1 MIPLTDIKTSKL
13 KFGLYVVSTPI
24 GNLGDITLRAI
35 EILNKS
41 DHIFCEDTRVSKKLL
56 SYYEIQTKLISNYK
70 FNEKKNLEKVINI
83 INQGK
88 IVSLISDAGTPVIS
102 DPGKLLINRCIEEN
116 ILIVPIPGPSAVTAS
131 ISVSNFSDQF
141 YFHGFL
147 SDKINS
153 IRKEFEIFKNLKCS
167 IVFFISAQKLKKKFE
182 VLKEF
187 FSDREILICR
197 EITKIH
203 ESFYRGK
210 VSEIDNFQF
219 NPKGEVTV
227 IISEKYNEKLKVNLD
242 ESDKEKIK
250 KLILNKSIKDIVSII
265 SEEKNIS
272 KTKIYNYC
280 LQIKNEI

>member
-1 MIPLTDIKTSKL
+1 MTLKEDKNKIKS
-13 KFGLYVVSTPI
+13 GLYIVSTPI
-24 GNLGDITLRAI
+24 GNLRDITLRALD
-35 EILNKS
+35 ILKKS
-41 DHIFCEDTRVSKKLL
+41 NVILCEDTRVSKKLL
-56 SYYEIQTKLISNYK
+56 SHYEIRTKLISNYK

-88 IVSLISDAGTPVIS
+88 IVSLISDAGTPAIS

-116 ILIVPIPGPSAVTAS
+116 ILITPIPGPSAVTAS

-210 VSEIDNFQF
+210 ISEIDNFQF

-227 IISEKYNEKLKVNLD
+227 IISD
-242 ESDKEKIK
+242 
-250 KLILNKSIKDIVSII
+250 
-265 SEEKNIS
+265 KNIS
-272 KTKIYNYC
+272 KKQVSQACKISEVTISKCYKKR
-280 LQIKNEI
+280 L

>member
-1 MIPLTDIKTSKL
+1 MTLKEDKNKIKS
-13 KFGLYVVSTPI
+13 GLYIVSTPI
-24 GNLGDITLRAI
+24 GNLRDITLRALD
-35 EILNKS
+35 ILKKS
-41 DHIFCEDTRVSKKLL
+41 NIILCEDTRVSKKLL
-56 SYYEIQTKLISNYK
+56 SHYEIQTKLISNYK

-88 IVSLISDAGTPVIS
+88 IVSLISDAGTPAIS

-116 ILIVPIPGPSAVTAS
+116 ILIAPIPGPSAVTAS

-227 IISEKYNEKLKVNLD
+227 IISEKYNEKLKVHLD

>member
-1 MIPLTDIKTSKL
+1 MTLKEDKNKIKS
-13 KFGLYVVSTPI
+13 GLYIVSTPI
-24 GNLGDITLRAI
+24 GNLRDITLRALD
-35 EILNKS
+35 ILKKS
-41 DHIFCEDTRVSKKLL
+41 NIILCEDTRVSKKLL
-56 SYYEIQTKLISNYK
+56 SHYEIQTELISNYK

-88 IVSLISDAGTPVIS
+88 IVSLISDAGTPAIS

-116 ILIVPIPGPSAVTAS
+116 ILITPIPGPSAVTAS